1 MAFLTLI
8 ASLTQ
13 RATVVSDQILDAGLV
28 PPFVFDDNLIGQ
40 VAVIEETGDPTSPS
54 QAVSIDSSNGVAITD
69 GQTVVYANAI
79 IMPVSDVNKVNFTMV
94 VNSDALVA
102 ALAATTEDSIPA
114 FLEVRIVK
122 DTQDILLLREPTVI
136 QKAATT
142 VGPLPPAGV
151 RGVLYRSDIVALR
164 DDPNSLEALS
174 TLLPAPLPT
183 LTLLII
189 VIGGSESSWNLVTGA
204 ADVDNPDGEVE
215 PLDYNI
221 VTNNRHWAK
230 VGGL

>member
-1 MAFLTLI
+1 MAFLKLI

-13 RATVVSDQILDAGLV
+13 RATVVSDQILDHSLV
-28 PPFVFDDNLIGQ
+28 APFTFDDNLIGE
-40 VAVIEETGDPTSPS
+40 VAVIEETGDPTDPS
-54 QAVSIDSSNGVAITD
+54 SEVNIDASTGVAVTD
-69 GQTVVYANAI
+69 GKTVVYANAI
-79 IMPVSDVNKVNFTMV
+79 IMPVTSNKVNFTMV
-94 VNSDALVA
+94 VNSDELVA
-102 ALAATTEDSIPA
+102 ALAASGDDTIPA

-122 DTQDILLLREPTVI
+122 DGQDILLLREAIVV

-151 RGVLYRSDIVALR
+151 RGVLYREDIVALR

-204 ADVDNPDGEVE
+204 ADPDNPDGEVE
-215 PLDYNI
+215 PLDYNG